1 MQEQEKLNGEVDI
14 NTDIDNTSND
24 FDFIERTCQE
34 ISTAAE
40 SSRSLQCL
48 QVYADSSMLIPVLSD
63 RVILPL
69 HTDDCNKSVSI
80 DWLKSVCHDQNGVD
94 KVKQRGVYSLP
105 HAISNDHDYWKKN
118 VERDL
123 NILSTDSFECPDH
136 VYSGHSKVLFSGYG
150 GTIAGTVNMHLSP
163 STETPKDTQKSNI
176 FETLLD
182 NWNGILGNITLLKT
196 VGLSCVNLASLV
208 DSNSIAES
216 SCDRGVE
223 PRRKKHDA
231 RVEQR
236 RKNFRR
242 AMQTSSSEDTMKREI
257 HTCKGREV
265 IPLCKDPL
273 MKRWLKLDDLG
284 IDDMH
289 TLLEDT
295 TDILYLY
302 NQRNTT
308 AITRPSGCLYKNASS
323 PNQSRG
329 TIKCTRPVSFRD
341 IYLRKD
347 LQFHHNN
354 RSNVARLMART
365 KHVPS
370 SINTKKS
377 STDADHSPAMLGKS
391 KLITE
396 FRCMDIKLSNDPT
409 DDGNVLKDQDICSHP
424 VNKKQEKEENA
435 ARSTR
440 NLRSRKV
447 NINNVTKKCKNVD
460 KKEQKQEFKKSPT
473 EVGSVDDWITLSEKW
488 LKEPLDETGLL
499 NYI

>member
-1 MQEQEKLNGEVDI
+1 
-14 NTDIDNTSND
+14 
-24 FDFIERTCQE
+24 
-34 ISTAAE
+34 
-40 SSRSLQCL
+40 
-48 QVYADSSMLIPVLSD
+48 
-63 RVILPL
+63 
-69 HTDDCNKSVSI
+69 
-80 DWLKSVCHDQNGVD
+80 
-94 KVKQRGVYSLP
+94 
-105 HAISNDHDYWKKN
+105 
-118 VERDL
+118 
-123 NILSTDSFECPDH
+123 
-136 VYSGHSKVLFSGYG
+136 
-150 GTIAGTVNMHLSP
+150 
-163 STETPKDTQKSNI
+163 
-176 FETLLD
+176 
-182 NWNGILGNITLLKT
+182 
-196 VGLSCVNLASLV
+196 
-208 DSNSIAES
+208 
-216 SCDRGVE
+216 
-223 PRRKKHDA
+223 
-231 RVEQR
+231 
-236 RKNFRR
+236 
-242 AMQTSSSEDTMKREI
+242 
-257 HTCKGREV
+257 
-265 IPLCKDPL
+265 

-289 TLLEDT
+289 KLLEDT

-323 PNQSRG
+323 LNQSRG

-341 IYLRKD
+341 ICLRKD
-347 LQFHHNN
+347 LQFHQNN
-354 RSNVARLMART
+354 RSDVARLMART

-370 SINTKKS
+370 CINTKKS

-424 VNKKQEKEENA
+424 VNKEQEKEENV

-447 NINNVTKKCKNVD
+447 SINNVTKKCKNVD
-460 KKEQKQEFKKSPT
+460 KKKQKQEFKKSPT